1 MHSSCDR
8 CIKKSQ
14 SGTRR
19 TRRSPRANL
28 EVVKLR
34 DKDKRSSYRLRMNIA
49 GTWLALNPENTST
62 CMADFQTLKKKTAHT
77 QKKDRPAST
86 LQA

>member
-1 MHSSCDR
+1 MCLTQWRSEAV
-8 CIKKSQ
+8 CIALVTGALKSLSQ
-14 SGTRR
+14 GTRR

-62 CMADFQTLKKKTAHT
+62 CMADFQTL
-77 QKKDRPAST
+77 
-86 LQA
+86 